1 QPSWD
6 KKWPFW
12 TMSNL
17 QREVQCLPRG
27 LCRTAWGLGGTC
39 VNVGCIPKKLMHQA
53 ALLGVAMDDAGK
65 FGWSIPGPVSHDWS
79 TLAQAVQNYVKSL
92 NWGHRVQLQNRKVK
106 YFNTRGSLLDRHTV
120 RGLDAKGTEM
130 TLTAR
135 NIVIATG
142 GRPRYP
148 THVPGA
154 REFGI
159 TSDDL
164 FWLKESPGKTC
175 VSRLLIWLP
184 GSVLLVFRHVVVH
197 LCSSDLFRSSQ
208 SWLVVGASYVGLE
221 CAGLLAGIGLDA
233 SVMVRSVALRGFD
246 QQMARLVTGHMEACG
261 TRFHWG
267 CVPTSIEKLPSGL
280 LQVKWTEV
288 RSDLERVERED
299 TFSSVLWAIGEREV
313 GRERWGEEV
322 AVDKMGRVPE
332 TTGLNLP
339 QVGVQLHPDT
349 GKIVVATDE
358 RTTVSNVYAI
368 GDVAEGR
375 PELTPTAVKAGKLL
389 ARRLAGQ
396 SNQLMDYHS
405 VPTTVF
411 TPLEYG
417 CVGLS
422 EESAESRYG
431 KDNIEVYHAFYK
443 PLEFTIAERDA
454 SHCYVKVVCDRA
466 GVQRVLGLHFTG
478 PSAGEVIQG
487 FAVSV
492 RCGLTYAQLRDT
504 VGIHPT
510 CAEELTKIHITK
522 RSGLDATVTGC

>member
-1 QPSWD
+1 MAAFRRGCARWQQVRFLGARGASAAVTPSSAAGTHHYDLVVIGGGSGGLACSREAAQLGQKVAVLDHVQPSA
-6 KKWPFW
+6 
-12 TMSNL
+12 
-17 QREVQCLPRG
+17 RG
-27 LCRTAWGLGGTC
+27 TAWGLGGTC

-92 NWGHRVQLQNRKVK
+92 NWGHRVQLQDRKVK

-120 RGLDAKGTEM
+120 RGLDAKGTEV
-130 TLTAR
+130 TAKTR

-175 VSRLLIWLP
+175 VT
-184 GSVLLVFRHVVVH
+184 
-197 LCSSDLFRSSQ
+197 CAED
-208 SWLVVGASYVGLE
+208 VGLE

-246 QQMARLVTGHMEACG
+246 QQMAQLVTGHMEARG

-267 CVPTSIEKLPSGL
+267 CVPTSVEKLPSGL

-299 TFSSVLWAIGEREV
+299 TFSSVLWAI
-313 GRERWGEEV
+313 
-322 AVDKMGRVPE
+322 GRVPE

>member
-1 QPSWD
+1 MAAFRRGCARWQQVRFLGARAPGRTFAVTPSSAAGTHHYDLVVIGGGSGGLACSREAAQLGQKVAVLDHVQPSA
-6 KKWPFW
+6 
-12 TMSNL
+12 
-17 QREVQCLPRG
+17 RG
-27 LCRTAWGLGGTC
+27 TAWGLGGTC

-92 NWGHRVQLQNRKVK
+92 NWGHRVQLQDRKVK

-148 THVPGA
+148 THV
-154 REFGI
+154 RY
-159 TSDDL
+159 
-164 FWLKESPGKTC
+164 
-175 VSRLLIWLP
+175 
-184 GSVLLVFRHVVVH
+184 
-197 LCSSDLFRSSQ
+197 
-208 SWLVVGASYVGLE
+208 YVGLE

-246 QQMARLVTGHMEACG
+246 QQMAQLVTGHMEARG

-267 CVPTSIEKLPSGL
+267 CVPTSVEKLPSGL

-299 TFSSVLWAIGEREV
+299 TFSSVLWAI
-313 GRERWGEEV
+313 
-322 AVDKMGRVPE
+322 GRVPE

>member
-1 QPSWD
+1 PGGLSQVRTHHYDLVVIGGGSGGLACSREAAQLGQKVAVLDHVQPSA
-6 KKWPFW
+6 
-12 TMSNL
+12 
-17 QREVQCLPRG
+17 RG
-27 LCRTAWGLGGTC
+27 TAWGLGGTC

-92 NWGHRVQLQNRKVK
+92 NWGHR
-106 YFNTRGSLLDRHTV
+106 
-120 RGLDAKGTEM
+120 
-130 TLTAR
+130 
-135 NIVIATG
+135 
-142 GRPRYP
+142 
-148 THVPGA
+148 
-154 REFGI
+154 
-159 TSDDL
+159 
-164 FWLKESPGKTC
+164 
-175 VSRLLIWLP
+175 
-184 GSVLLVFRHVVVH
+184 
-197 LCSSDLFRSSQ
+197 
-208 SWLVVGASYVGLE
+208 

-246 QQMARLVTGHMEACG
+246 QQMAQLVTGHMEARG

-267 CVPTSIEKLPSGL
+267 CVPTSVEKLPSGL

-299 TFSSVLWAIGEREV
+299 TAALTA
-313 GRERWGEEV
+313 
-322 AVDKMGRVPE
+322 GRVPE

>member
-1 QPSWD
+1 AGCSSTSVRQSCGASAAVTPSSAAGTHHYDLVVIGGGSGGLACSREAAQLGQKVAVLDHVQPSA
-6 KKWPFW
+6 
-12 TMSNL
+12 
-17 QREVQCLPRG
+17 RG
-27 LCRTAWGLGGTC
+27 TAWGLGGTC

-92 NWGHRVQLQNRKVK
+92 NWGHRVQLQDRKVK

-148 THVPGA
+148 THMFIHAWTEVM
-154 REFGI
+154 FGI
-159 TSDDL
+159 FNKVTFALVKSHGQNL
-164 FWLKESPGKTC
+164 
-175 VSRLLIWLP
+175 SRMED
-184 GSVLLVFRHVVVH
+184 
-197 LCSSDLFRSSQ
+197 C
-208 SWLVVGASYVGLE
+208 GASVYVGLE

-246 QQMARLVTGHMEACG
+246 QQMAQLVTGHMEARG

-267 CVPTSIEKLPSGL
+267 CVPTSVEKLPSGL

-299 TFSSVLWAIGEREV
+299 TFSSVLWAI
-313 GRERWGEEV
+313 
-322 AVDKMGRVPE
+322 GRVPE